1 MNHWY
6 SPDTERFLAVYGIN
20 RWQSLR
26 LAARAILR
34 PDRRQAALKGV
45 QTRKGRA

>member
-6 SPDTERFLAVYGIN
+6 SPDTERFLKVYGIN
-20 RWQSLR
+20 REIDAN
-26 LAARAILR
+26 LAVRKIDR
-34 PDRRQAALKGV
+34 PRKSQAALKGV